1 VASLSPVGY
10 LSTWNVGNNSDAYN
24 WVVQYLGPAGKN
36 WIIAAWAVVLSQTI
50 TAWYMGPED
59 DTEDQVGQSDCDNSK
74 NRKLL
79 GAFLCL
85 LTIPSF
91 FSDPLPLPIYE
102 VDKTSPVTVGCVIP
116 PYQRY
121 KKHHPSLGEYITES
135 NILRSLGAKIILWPE
150 GAVVFNSPKE
160 REDAFIK
167 IRDKITGPYVGVS
180 FEETV
185 GDPSDPAGR
194 TAMSRTGIALISQ
207 HSNDT
212 HLMYYKRNLVPCE
225 LKTIFPPLLI

>member
-1 VASLSPVGY
+1 
-10 LSTWNVGNNSDAYN
+10 
-24 WVVQYLGPAGKN
+24 
-36 WIIAAWAVVLSQTI
+36 
-50 TAWYMGPED
+50 
-59 DTEDQVGQSDCDNSK
+59 
-74 NRKLL
+74 
-79 GAFLCL
+79 
-85 LTIPSF
+85 
-91 FSDPLPLPIYE
+91 
-102 VDKTSPVTVGCVIP
+102 
-116 PYQRY
+116 
-121 KKHHPSLGEYITES
+121 
-135 NILRSLGAKIILWPE
+135 LGAKIILWPE